1 MKLNRL
7 NILIVIFSL
16 TLPGCLKEFV
26 NKDDLN
32 KNADL
37 VKEEVMDM
45 RDDSSIT
52 PEDYGSSDDSTAT
65 LKPRNVLTIQGKER
79 GLKFTDQSWEY
90 YPISLNLNVVPIRT
104 FFKVMAN
111 LTGLNII
118 VGDEVTGDISIELK
132 DVDWYE
138 VMVMVLKEE
147 DLIHDVNESGNVI
160 TVHTHKWVE
169 DHSASFDTALNAKI
183 KVINS
188 LASLE
193 TKTTAIFKIN
203 YAQPETL
210 ATQLEDVVKSLAAGS
225 ESGGEATASFVVDQR
240 SNSLIVQA
248 SPADM
253 IWIKETIDTLDK
265 ATKQVKVE
273 VFIVEASDNFT
284 AELGSRVGLFG
295 SSNLGATGLKGQVSD
310 LTGVNTATA
319 TGTLGGTPPTTLGAI
334 TTATTAGSVANNPI
348 GNPSGALAMLF
359 SGNTMDLRIELQA
372 MQTENLIKI
381 VSNPKL
387 FIVDNEE
394 AMIEDG
400 VEVPYNTVAQAG
412 STPTTEFKTAA
423 LALTVTPQIID
434 DGNIYLDV
442 AVNKDTPGIGNPP
455 PISTK
460 QLRTKLL
467 IKDGGVALIGG
478 ITTTDAQS
486 SEDGI
491 PFFKDL
497 PGIGQFFK
505 SNRNKNS
512 KTTLYIFIA
521 PEVI

>member
-1 MKLNRL
+1 MKLNKL
-7 NILIVIFSL
+7 NIYIVIFSL
-16 TLPGCLKEFV
+16 MLPGCLKEFV
-26 NKDDLN
+26 DKDDLN
-32 KNADL
+32 KNADF

-52 PEDYGSSDDSTAT
+52 PEDYGSTDDSNVT

-169 DHSASFDTALNAKI
+169 DHSSSFDTALNAKI

-210 ATQLEDVVKSLAAGS
+210 AKQLEDVVKSLAAGS

-295 SSNLGATGLKGQVSD
+295 SSNLGATGVKGQVSD

-348 GNPSGALAMLF
+348 GNPAGALAMLF
-359 SGNTMDLRIELQA
+359 SGNTMDLRMAIF
-372 MQTENLIKI
+372 TVGI
-381 VSNPKL
+381 KL
-387 FIVDNEE
+387 FKENPIFGHGTGDINDVLINGYKKEGF
-394 AMIEDG
+394 IKG
-400 VEVPYNTVAQAG
+400 YNRKYNCHNQ
-412 STPTTEFKTAA
+412 FLQFL
-423 LALTVTPQIID
+423 LAFGL
-434 DGNIYLDV
+434 
-442 AVNKDTPGIGNPP
+442 IG
-455 PISTK
+455 
-460 QLRTKLL
+460 LL
-467 IKDGGVALIGG
+467 IFLVVL
-478 ITTTDAQS
+478 
-486 SEDGI
+486 
-491 PFFKDL
+491 FL
-497 PGIGQFFK
+497 PMAYAF
-505 SNRNKNS
+505 SVKNY
-512 KTTLYIFIA
+512 LYIFFILMLCFNFLFELILETKA
-521 PEVI
+521 GVEFYAYFNVLPIVVNFKKMN

>member
-1 MKLNRL
+1 MKLN
-7 NILIVIFSL
+7 NINIYIIIFSL
-16 TLPGCLKEFV
+16 ILAGCLKEFV
-26 NKDDLN
+26 DKDELN
-32 KNADL
+32 KNADV

-45 RDDSSIT
+45 RDDSSVT
-52 PEDYGSSDDSTAT
+52 PSDYGSSEDSSET
-65 LKPRNVLTIQGKER
+65 LKPREVLKIQGKER
-79 GLKFTDQSWEY
+79 GLKFSDPAWES
-90 YPISLNLNVVPIRT
+90 YPLSLNLNVVPIRT
-104 FFKVMAN
+104 FFKVMAD

-118 VGDEVTGDISIELK
+118 VGDEVNGDVSIELNN
-132 DVDWYE
+132 VDWYE
-138 VMVMVLKEE
+138 VMMMVLKEE

-160 TVHTHKWVE
+160 TIHTHKWVE

-210 ATQLEDVVKSLAAGS
+210 AKQLEDVVKSLAAGT
-225 ESGGEATASFVVDQR
+225 ESAGEATASFVVDQR

-253 IWIKETIDTLDK
+253 VWIKETIDTLDK

-295 SSNLGATGLKGQVSD
+295 SSNLGSTGIKGKVSD

-334 TTATTAGSVANNPI
+334 TTATTAGSVADNAI

-423 LALTVTPQIID
+423 LKLQVTPQIID
-434 DGNIYLDV
+434 DGNIYLNV
-442 AVNKDTPGIGNPP
+442 AVNKDTPGAGNPP
-455 PISTK
+455 PIATK
-460 QLRTKLL
+460 QLQTKLL

-478 ITTTDAQS
+478 ITQTEATSA
-486 SEDGI
+486 EDGI

-505 SNRNKNS
+505 SNSNKNN
-512 KTTLYIFIA
+512 KNTLYIFIA